1 MDFGKGMA
9 LKTQIDSKDVSLKA
23 WVGRGRRLKDKE
35 EGCGR
40 KRGQIVRGY
49 QDHLSEISTHSY
61 SAHQA
66 RPALPEGL
74 ITGLVTSGGPHV
86 WWTAKR
92 AFKSL
97 LSWEVDIARQQ
108 PNLPPHPLCPVV
120 AEAAKPRKPCKEG

>member
-23 WVGRGRRLKDKE
+23 WVGRGRRLKDKK

-40 KRGQIVRGY
+40 KRGEMVRGY

-74 ITGLVTSGGPHV
+74 ITGLVTSGGSPCV
-86 WWTAKR
+86 
-92 AFKSL
+92 
-97 LSWEVDIARQQ
+97 VDS
-108 PNLPPHPLCPVV
+108 
-120 AEAAKPRKPCKEG
+120 KEGLQISTQLGGRYCQATV

>member
-1 MDFGKGMA
+1 MDFGRGMA

-40 KRGQIVRGY
+40 KRGEMVRVY

-66 RPALPEGL
+66 RLALPEGL

-97 LSWEVDIARQQ
+97 LSWEVDIAS
-108 PNLPPHPLCPVV
+108 NSLTSLPI
-120 AEAAKPRKPCKEG
+120 PCAQS